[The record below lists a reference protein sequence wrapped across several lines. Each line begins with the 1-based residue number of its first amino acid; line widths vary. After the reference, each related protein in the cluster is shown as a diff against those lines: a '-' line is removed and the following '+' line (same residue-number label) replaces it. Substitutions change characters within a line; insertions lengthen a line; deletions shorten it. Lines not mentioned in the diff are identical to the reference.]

1 MNENNSAKKITTG
14 ALVLMIFST
23 IFGFANTPVA
33 FMQMGYGAILWYI
46 LGALLYF
53 LPSSLMYAEY
63 GSALKES
70 KGGIYSWLDASIS
83 EKWSFIATFIWLS
96 AWVIWQ
102 VMVSQK
108 ICITISTIIFGHDTT
123 NTWHLFGLNSTL
135 TVALISI
142 IGVIAITWLVNHGID
157 TIAKISSIGGLA
169 VMLLNVTLILSS
181 VFILF
186 KNHFQLA
193 QPLQHV
199 SQFATSVNP
208 QFQSP
213 IAMISFMIYAI
224 FAYGGLESMGGV
236 TDSLDKPEKTFPR
249 AIIISTIVIGIGYA
263 LNIFLWG
270 ISTNWNHVINHP
282 DVNLGNITYVLMQN
296 LGLELGKAFH
306 LSTQTALTM
315 GTVFS
320 RLSAIGMLCAY
331 LGSFFVLIY
340 SPLKSF
346 IMGSPKELWPEK
358 VTKLNKKGMPSFA
371 LWIQTAIVCVIIG
384 GVAIAST
391 LIHQDSK
398 FLFNLLTS
406 MSNVASTLP
415 YLFLVAAFPFFKKRQ
430 DLDRPFEAFHSR
442 KTMLIIVTI
451 TLITLVIANG
461 FTIIQPF
468 IEKDWVGATATVA
481 GPLVFGIFAWALYT
495 IRSKRIKNND

>member
-296 LGLELGKAFH
+296 LGLELGNAFH

>member
-1 MNENNSAKKITTG
+1 MSENNNAKKITTG

-193 QPLQHV
+193 QPIQHV

-249 AIIISTIVIGIGYA
+249 AIMISTVVIGIGYA

-270 ISTNWNHVINHP
+270 ITTNWNHVINHP

-306 LSTQTALTM
+306 LSTHAALTM

-371 LWIQTAIVCVIIG
+371 LWVQTAIVCVIIG

-430 DLDRPFEAFHSR
+430 DLDRPFVAFHSR
-442 KTMLIIVTI
+442 KTMLVIVTI
-451 TLITLVIANG
+451 TLITLAIANG

-468 IEKDWVGATATVA
+468 IEKDWVGAAATVA

-495 IRSKRIKNND
+495 TRSKRIKNND

>member
-1 MNENNSAKKITTG
+1 MSENNNAKKITTG

-371 LWIQTAIVCVIIG
+371 LWVQTAIVCVIIG

-442 KTMLIIVTI
+442 KTMLVIVTI
-451 TLITLVIANG
+451 TLITLAIANG

-468 IEKDWVGATATVA
+468 IEKDWVGAAATVA
-481 GPLVFGIFAWALYT
+481 GPLVFGIFAWILYT
-495 IRSKRIKNND
+495 TRSKRIKNND

>member
-193 QPLQHV
+193 QPIQHV

-249 AIIISTIVIGIGYA
+249 AIMISTVVIGIGYA

-270 ISTNWNHVINHP
+270 ITTNWNHVINHP

-306 LSTQTALTM
+306 LSTHAALTM

-371 LWIQTAIVCVIIG
+371 LWVQTAIVCVIIG

-442 KTMLIIVTI
+442 KTMLVIVTI
-451 TLITLVIANG
+451 TLITLAIANG

>member
-1 MNENNSAKKITTG
+1 MSENNNAKKITTG

-193 QPLQHV
+193 QPIQHV

-249 AIIISTIVIGIGYA
+249 AIMISTVVIGIGYA

-270 ISTNWNHVINHP
+270 ITTNWNHVINHP

-306 LSTQTALTM
+306 LSTHAALTM

-371 LWIQTAIVCVIIG
+371 LWVQTAIVCVIIG

-442 KTMLIIVTI
+442 KTMLVIVTI
-451 TLITLVIANG
+451 TLITLAIANG

>member
-1 MNENNSAKKITTG
+1 MSENNNAKKITTG

-193 QPLQHV
+193 QPIQHV

-208 QFQSP
+208 DFQSP

-270 ISTNWNHVINHP
+270 ITTNWNHVINHP

-306 LSTQTALTM
+306 LSTHAALTM
-315 GTVFS
+315 RTVFS

-371 LWIQTAIVCVIIG
+371 LWVQTAIVCIIIG

-442 KTMLIIVTI
+442 KTMLVIVTI
-451 TLITLVIANG
+451 TLITLAIANG

-468 IEKDWVGATATVA
+468 IEKDWVGAAATVA

-495 IRSKRIKNND
+495 TRSKRIKNND

>member
-169 VMLLNVTLILSS
+169 VMLLNVALILSS

-306 LSTQTALTM
+306 LSTHAALTM

-371 LWIQTAIVCVIIG
+371 LWVQTAIVCVIIG

>member
-1 MNENNSAKKITTG
+1 MSENNNAKKITTG

-193 QPLQHV
+193 QPIQHV

-249 AIIISTIVIGIGYA
+249 AIMISTVVIGIGYA

-270 ISTNWNHVINHP
+270 ITTNWNHVINHP

-306 LSTQTALTM
+306 LSTHAALTM

-371 LWIQTAIVCVIIG
+371 LWVQTAIVCVIIG

-442 KTMLIIVTI
+442 KTMLVIVTI
-451 TLITLVIANG
+451 TLITLAIANG

-495 IRSKRIKNND
+495 TRSKRIKNND

>member
-306 LSTQTALTM
+306 LSTHAALTM
-315 GTVFS
+315 GTIFS

-371 LWIQTAIVCVIIG
+371 LWVQTAIVCIIIG

-442 KTMLIIVTI
+442 KTMLVIVTI
-451 TLITLVIANG
+451 TLITLAIANG

-468 IEKDWVGATATVA
+468 IEKDWVGAAATVA

-495 IRSKRIKNND
+495 TRSKRIKNND

>member
-1 MNENNSAKKITTG
+1 MSENNNAKKITTG

-108 ICITISTIIFGHDTT
+108 ICITISTTIFGHDTT

-193 QPLQHV
+193 QPIQHV

-249 AIIISTIVIGIGYA
+249 AIMISTVVIGIGYA

-270 ISTNWNHVINHP
+270 ITTNWNHVINHP

-306 LSTQTALTM
+306 LSTHAALTM

-371 LWIQTAIVCVIIG
+371 LWVQTAIVCVIIG

-442 KTMLIIVTI
+442 KTMLVIVTI
-451 TLITLVIANG
+451 TLITLAIANG

-468 IEKDWVGATATVA
+468 IEKDWVGAAATVA

-495 IRSKRIKNND
+495 TRSKRIKNND

>member
-1 MNENNSAKKITTG
+1 MSENNNAKKITTG

-193 QPLQHV
+193 QPIQHV

-249 AIIISTIVIGIGYA
+249 AIMISTVVIGIGYA

-270 ISTNWNHVINHP
+270 ITTNWNHVINHP

-442 KTMLIIVTI
+442 KTMLVIVTI
-451 TLITLVIANG
+451 TLITLAIANG

-468 IEKDWVGATATVA
+468 IEKDWVGAAATVA

-495 IRSKRIKNND
+495 TRSKRIKNND

>member
-1 MNENNSAKKITTG
+1 MSENNNAKKITTG

-193 QPLQHV
+193 QPIQHV

-249 AIIISTIVIGIGYA
+249 AIIISTVVIGIGYA

-306 LSTQTALTM
+306 LSTHAALTM

-371 LWIQTAIVCVIIG
+371 LWVQTAIVCVIIG

-442 KTMLIIVTI
+442 KTMLVIVTI
-451 TLITLVIANG
+451 TLITLAIANG

-468 IEKDWVGATATVA
+468 IEKDWVGAAATVA
-481 GPLVFGIFAWALYT
+481 GPLVFGIFAWTLYT
-495 IRSKRIKNND
+495 TRSKRIKNND

>member
-1 MNENNSAKKITTG
+1 MSENNNAKKITTS

-193 QPLQHV
+193 QPIQHV

-208 QFQSP
+208 DFQSP
-213 IAMISFMIYAI
+213 IAMVSFMIYAI

-306 LSTQTALTM
+306 LSTQAAVTM

-371 LWIQTAIVCVIIG
+371 LWFQTAIVCVIIG

-398 FLFNLLTS
+398 FLFSLLTS

-442 KTMLIIVTI
+442 KTMLAIVVI
-451 TLITLVIANG
+451 TLITLAIANG

-468 IEKDWVGATATVA
+468 IEKDWVGAAGTVA
-481 GPLVFGIFAWALYT
+481 GPLVFGIFAWVLYT
-495 IRSKRIKNND
+495 TRSNRIKNND

>member
-169 VMLLNVTLILSS
+169 VMLLNVALILSS

>member
-1 MNENNSAKKITTG
+1 MSENNNAKKITTG

-193 QPLQHV
+193 QPIQHV

-249 AIIISTIVIGIGYA
+249 AIIISTVVIGIGYA

-270 ISTNWNHVINHP
+270 ITTNWNHVINHP

-306 LSTQTALTM
+306 LSTHTALTM

-371 LWIQTAIVCVIIG
+371 LWVQTAIVCVIIG

-442 KTMLIIVTI
+442 KTMLVIVTI
-451 TLITLVIANG
+451 TLITLAIANG

-468 IEKDWVGATATVA
+468 IEKDWVGAAATVA

-495 IRSKRIKNND
+495 TRSKRIKNNN

>member
-1 MNENNSAKKITTG
+1 MSENNNAKKITTG

-193 QPLQHV
+193 QPIQHV

-208 QFQSP
+208 DFQSP

-249 AIIISTIVIGIGYA
+249 AIIISTVVIGIGYA

-306 LSTQTALTM
+306 LSTHAALTM

-371 LWIQTAIVCVIIG
+371 LWVQTAIVCVIIG

>member
-1 MNENNSAKKITTG
+1 MSENNNAKKITTG

-315 GTVFS
+315 GTIFS

-468 IEKDWVGATATVA
+468 IEKDWVGAAATVA

-495 IRSKRIKNND
+495 TRSKRIKNND

>member
-96 AWVIWQ
+96 AWVLWK

-315 GTVFS
+315 GTIFS

>member
-1 MNENNSAKKITTG
+1 MSENNNAKKITTG

-193 QPLQHV
+193 QPIQHV

-236 TDSLDKPEKTFPR
+236 TDSLDKPGKTFPR
-249 AIIISTIVIGIGYA
+249 AIMISTVVIGIGYA

-270 ISTNWNHVINHP
+270 ITTNWNHVINHP

-306 LSTQTALTM
+306 LSTHAALTM

-371 LWIQTAIVCVIIG
+371 LWVQTAIVCVIIG

-442 KTMLIIVTI
+442 KTMLVIVTI
-451 TLITLVIANG
+451 TLITLAIANG

-468 IEKDWVGATATVA
+468 IEKDWVGAAATVA

-495 IRSKRIKNND
+495 TRSKRIKNND

>member
-1 MNENNSAKKITTG
+1 
-14 ALVLMIFST
+14 
-23 IFGFANTPVA
+23 
-33 FMQMGYGAILWYI
+33 
-46 LGALLYF
+46 
-53 LPSSLMYAEY
+53 
-63 GSALKES
+63 
-70 KGGIYSWLDASIS
+70 
-83 EKWSFIATFIWLS
+83 
-96 AWVIWQ
+96 
-102 VMVSQK
+102 MVSQK

-193 QPLQHV
+193 QPIQHV

-249 AIIISTIVIGIGYA
+249 AIMISTVVIGIGYA

-270 ISTNWNHVINHP
+270 ITINWNHVINHP

-306 LSTQTALTM
+306 LSTHAALTM

-371 LWIQTAIVCVIIG
+371 LWVQTAIVCVIIG

-442 KTMLIIVTI
+442 KTMLVIVTI
-451 TLITLVIANG
+451 TLITLAIANG

-468 IEKDWVGATATVA
+468 IEKDWVGAAATVA
-481 GPLVFGIFAWALYT
+481 GPLVFGIFAWILYT
-495 IRSKRIKNND
+495 TRSKRIKNND

>member
-1 MNENNSAKKITTG
+1 MSENNNAKKITTG

-193 QPLQHV
+193 QPIQHV
-199 SQFATSVNP
+199 SQFAASVNP

-306 LSTQTALTM
+306 LSTHAALTM

-371 LWIQTAIVCVIIG
+371 LWVQTAIVCVIIG

-442 KTMLIIVTI
+442 KTMLVIVTI

-495 IRSKRIKNND
+495 IRSKKVKQ

>member
-1 MNENNSAKKITTG
+1 MSENNNAKKITTG

-102 VMVSQK
+102 VMISQK
-108 ICITISTIIFGHDTT
+108 ICITVSTIIFGHDTT
-123 NTWHLFGLNSTL
+123 NTWHLFGLNPTL

-142 IGVIAITWLVNHGID
+142 IGVIVITWLVNHGID

-193 QPLQHV
+193 QPIQHV

-306 LSTQTALTM
+306 LSTQAAVTM

-358 VTKLNKKGMPSFA
+358 VTKLNQKGMPSFA

-442 KTMLIIVTI
+442 KTMLVIVTI
-451 TLITLVIANG
+451 TLITLAIANG

-468 IEKDWVGATATVA
+468 IEKDWVGAAGTVA
-481 GPLVFGIFAWALYT
+481 GPLFFGVFAWILYT
-495 IRSKRIKNND
+495 VRSKRIKHND

>member
-1 MNENNSAKKITTG
+1 MSENNNAKKITTG

-193 QPLQHV
+193 QPIQHV

-249 AIIISTIVIGIGYA
+249 AIMISTVVIGIGYA

-270 ISTNWNHVINHP
+270 ITTNWNHVINHP

-306 LSTQTALTM
+306 LSTHAALTM

-481 GPLVFGIFAWALYT
+481 GPLVFGIFAWALYM

>member
-1 MNENNSAKKITTG
+1 MSENNNAKKITTG

-193 QPLQHV
+193 QPIQHV

-249 AIIISTIVIGIGYA
+249 AIMISTVVIGIGYA

-270 ISTNWNHVINHP
+270 ITTNWNHVINHP

-306 LSTQTALTM
+306 LSTHAALTM

-320 RLSAIGMLCAY
+320 RLSAIGMLCAC

-371 LWIQTAIVCVIIG
+371 LWVQTAIVCVIIG

-442 KTMLIIVTI
+442 KTMLVIVTI
-451 TLITLVIANG
+451 TLITLAIANG

-468 IEKDWVGATATVA
+468 IEKDWVGAAATVA

-495 IRSKRIKNND
+495 TRSKRIKNND

>member
-249 AIIISTIVIGIGYA
+249 AIIISTVVIGIGYA

-442 KTMLIIVTI
+442 KTMLVIVTI
-451 TLITLVIANG
+451 TLITLAIANG

-468 IEKDWVGATATVA
+468 IEKDWVGAAATVA

>member
-1 MNENNSAKKITTG
+1 MSENNNAKKITTG

>member
-193 QPLQHV
+193 QPIQHV

-249 AIIISTIVIGIGYA
+249 AIMISTVVIGIGYA

-270 ISTNWNHVINHP
+270 ITTNWNHVINHP

>member
-1 MNENNSAKKITTG
+1 MSENNNAKKITTG

-169 VMLLNVTLILSS
+169 VMLLNVALILSS

>member
-1 MNENNSAKKITTG
+1 MSENNNAKKITTG

-193 QPLQHV
+193 QPIQHV

-306 LSTQTALTM
+306 LSTHTALTM

-371 LWIQTAIVCVIIG
+371 LWVQTAIVCVIIG

-442 KTMLIIVTI
+442 KTMLVIVTI

-495 IRSKRIKNND
+495 IRSKKIKQ

>member
-1 MNENNSAKKITTG
+1 MSENNNAKKITTG

-193 QPLQHV
+193 QPIQHV

-249 AIIISTIVIGIGYA
+249 AIMISTVVIGIGYA

-270 ISTNWNHVINHP
+270 ITTNWNHVINHP

-306 LSTQTALTM
+306 LSTHAALTM

-371 LWIQTAIVCVIIG
+371 LWVQTAIVCVIIG

-495 IRSKRIKNND
+495 IRSKLIKNND

>member
-1 MNENNSAKKITTG
+1 MNENNNAKKITTG

-315 GTVFS
+315 GTIFS

>member
-315 GTVFS
+315 GTIFS

-442 KTMLIIVTI
+442 KTMLVIVTI

-495 IRSKRIKNND
+495 IRSKKVK

>member
-315 GTVFS
+315 GTIFS

>member
-1 MNENNSAKKITTG
+1 MDENNNIKKITTG

-83 EKWSFIATFIWLS
+83 ERWSFIATFIWLS

-102 VMVSQK
+102 VMISQK

-142 IGVIAITWLVNHGID
+142 IGVIIITWLVNHGID

-193 QPLQHV
+193 QPIQHV

-213 IAMISFMIYAI
+213 IAMVSFMIYAI

-236 TDSLDKPEKTFPR
+236 TDSLNKPEKTFPR
-249 AIIISTIVIGIGYA
+249 AIIISTVIIGIGYA

-270 ISTNWNHVINHP
+270 ITTNWNHVINHP

-306 LSTQTALTM
+306 LSTQAALTM

-371 LWIQTAIVCVIIG
+371 LWIQTTIVCVIIG

-430 DLDRPFEAFHSR
+430 DIDRPFEAFHNR
-442 KTMLIIVTI
+442 KTMLVIVTI
-451 TLITLVIANG
+451 TLITLAIANG

-468 IEKDWVGATATVA
+468 IEKDWVGGTATVA
-481 GPLVFGIFAWALYT
+481 GPLVFGIFAWILYT
-495 IRSKRIKNND
+495 VRSKRMKNND

>member
-1 MNENNSAKKITTG
+1 MSENNNAKKITTG

-193 QPLQHV
+193 QPIQHV

-249 AIIISTIVIGIGYA
+249 AIMISTVVIGIGYA

-270 ISTNWNHVINHP
+270 ITTNWNHVINHP

-306 LSTQTALTM
+306 LSTHAVLTM

-371 LWIQTAIVCVIIG
+371 LWVQTAIVCVIIG

-442 KTMLIIVTI
+442 KTMLVIVTI
-451 TLITLVIANG
+451 TLITLAIANG

-468 IEKDWVGATATVA
+468 IEKDWVGAAATVA

-495 IRSKRIKNND
+495 TRSKRIKNND

>member
-1 MNENNSAKKITTG
+1 
-14 ALVLMIFST
+14 
-23 IFGFANTPVA
+23 
-33 FMQMGYGAILWYI
+33 
-46 LGALLYF
+46 
-53 LPSSLMYAEY
+53 
-63 GSALKES
+63 
-70 KGGIYSWLDASIS
+70 
-83 EKWSFIATFIWLS
+83 
-96 AWVIWQ
+96 
-102 VMVSQK
+102 
-108 ICITISTIIFGHDTT
+108 
-123 NTWHLFGLNSTL
+123 
-135 TVALISI
+135 
-142 IGVIAITWLVNHGID
+142 
-157 TIAKISSIGGLA
+157 
-169 VMLLNVTLILSS
+169 MLLNVTLILSS

-193 QPLQHV
+193 QPIQHV

-249 AIIISTIVIGIGYA
+249 AIMISTVVIGIGYA

-270 ISTNWNHVINHP
+270 ITTNWNHVINHP

-306 LSTQTALTM
+306 LSTHAALTM

-371 LWIQTAIVCVIIG
+371 LWVQTAIVCVIIG

-442 KTMLIIVTI
+442 KTMLVIVTI
-451 TLITLVIANG
+451 TLITLAIANG

-468 IEKDWVGATATVA
+468 IEKDWVGAAATVA

-495 IRSKRIKNND
+495 TRSKRIKNND

>member
-1 MNENNSAKKITTG
+1 MSENNNAKKITTG

-193 QPLQHV
+193 QPIQHV

-208 QFQSP
+208 DFQSP

-270 ISTNWNHVINHP
+270 ITTNWNHVINHP

-306 LSTQTALTM
+306 LSTHAALTM

-371 LWIQTAIVCVIIG
+371 LWVQTAIVCVIIG

>member
-1 MNENNSAKKITTG
+1 MSENNNAKKITTG

-249 AIIISTIVIGIGYA
+249 AIIISTVVIGIGYA

>member
-371 LWIQTAIVCVIIG
+371 LWVQTAIVCVIIG

-442 KTMLIIVTI
+442 KTMLVIVTI
-451 TLITLVIANG
+451 TLITLAIANG

-468 IEKDWVGATATVA
+468 IEKDWVGAAATVA
-481 GPLVFGIFAWALYT
+481 GPLVFGIFAWILYT
-495 IRSKRIKNND
+495 TRSKRIKNND